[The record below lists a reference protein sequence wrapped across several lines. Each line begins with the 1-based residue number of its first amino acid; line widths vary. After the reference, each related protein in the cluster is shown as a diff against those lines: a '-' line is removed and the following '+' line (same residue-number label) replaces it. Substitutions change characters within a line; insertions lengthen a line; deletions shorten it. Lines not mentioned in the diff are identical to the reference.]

1 MARKR
6 RKPTVCQTKKYSY
19 MNQQK
24 LDIIKENQ
32 LSCSKPAVH
41 KHHKGN
47 ERLSESEDE
56 MPLNYPTRLMCR
68 GKVNDSGLCNEDG
81 EYTWKN
87 GRIILQLVNGSWT
100 ISVEYEAIQKYVAL
114 SSNIICDLSCNSELK
129 IQLRPNGGST
139 QHCMTFNFKPHANK
153 GEGDMRKVYKKL
165 LQIQKGNGQPDQNK
179 TLTNKPPLKQTDLC
193 HGKPQDNQNKTLT
206 NRPPFKQI
214 DENRDKLR
222 DNQYKQLPS
231 STSQM
236 QKPINNLSALACRGK
251 IKCFRSDPSKL
262 PWRSGSLSVEL
273 YQGKWTLTLD
283 YDIRQS
289 VTQKCYELRPDT
301 VKNVDCLTQLRL
313 TLELGKNCLLYFHL
327 IPMKSVEEEKMKNIY
342 EKLLEIQKMNAVP
355 TVIKNMSDSEDENFK
370 EYEIEP
376 TKHKVQPGRISPRQP
391 KVTPMP
397 GRTFPR
403 QPKVTTMPE
412 RTSPMEITLNQNVD
426 KEALEHVEIS
436 PYETEISADTEI
448 SNIPTCQNLIS
459 MDTDS
464 SKVLLT
470 QTTQLKCS
478 GKMKLVGEELCLPKW
493 RDDGTLKMKCVD
505 GSWEM
510 DLNYYVI
517 GDGMITMNYNIST
530 GIIIKVTCK
539 SQLTVQFKPAD
550 SLPVILY
557 LRPHTVNDRN
567 NMIKVFHKLL
577 EIQRNEI
584 NQPAVI
590 SNKRSVS
597 NLSHQESREDTSVKR
612 MKILPDSSE
621 GLTVI
626 QAGATL
632 NEELIRVLE
641 RAVTKPTII
650 QACSQNAQD
659 LNEDDLKSIADLCRN
674 CKHDKI
680 LVTHRTAKVATFA
693 EFLAKQD
700 LHKTILLAADNLELT
715 ADFNVGFTLGVL
727 QCLSERDIY
736 IIKDGKLIHWSKM
749 LHDIA

>member
-1 MARKR
+1 
-6 RKPTVCQTKKYSY
+6 
-19 MNQQK
+19 
-24 LDIIKENQ
+24 
-32 LSCSKPAVH
+32 
-41 KHHKGN
+41 
-47 ERLSESEDE
+47 

-139 QHCMTFNFKPHANK
+139 QHCMTFNFKPHAK
-153 GEGDMRKVYKKL
+153 KEEGDMRKVYKKL

-193 HGKPQDNQNKTLT
+193 HGNPQDNQNKTLT
-206 NRPPFKQI
+206 NRLPFKQI
-214 DENRDKLR
+214 DENRDKPR
-222 DNQYKQLPS
+222 DSQSKQQPT

-236 QKPINNLSALACRGK
+236 QKPRNILSPLACRGK
-251 IKCFRSDPSKL
+251 IKCFRSDPTKL

-301 VKNVDCLTQLRL
+301 VKTVDCLTQLRL
-313 TLELGKNCLLYFHL
+313 TLELGQKSFLYFHL

-391 KVTPMP
+391 KVT
-397 GRTFPR
+397 
-403 QPKVTTMPE
+403 TMQE
-412 RTSPMEITLNQNVD
+412 RTSPMEITSNQNLD

-436 PYETEISADTEI
+436 PYETEIIADTEI
-448 SNIPTCQNLIS
+448 FNIPTCQNLIS
-459 MDTDS
+459 KDTDLS
-464 SKVLLT
+464 SKVPLT

-505 GSWEM
+505 GSWKM

-517 GDGMITMNYNIST
+517 GDGMIIMKYNVST
-530 GIIIKVTCK
+530 GIIVKVTCK
-539 SQLTVQFKPAD
+539 SQLTVEFKPVD
-550 SLPVILY
+550 SLPVVVH
-557 LRPHTVNDRN
+557 LRPYTVNDRN
-567 NMIKVFHKLL
+567 NMIKVFHKLR
-577 EIQRNEI
+577 EIQRNEV

-597 NLSHQESREDTSVKR
+597 DLSHQESREDTSCKR
-612 MKILPDSSE
+612 MKTLPDSNE

-632 NEELIRVLE
+632 NEELIRFLE
-641 RAVTKPTII
+641 RAATKPTII
-650 QACSQNAQD
+650 QTCSQNDQD
-659 LNEDDLKSIADLCRN
+659 FNEDDIKSIADVCRN

-680 LVTHRTAKVATFA
+680 LITHRTAKLGTFA
-693 EFLAKQD
+693 EFLATQD
-700 LHKTILLAADNLELT
+700 LHKTILLAADDLELT
-715 ADFNVGFTLGVL
+715 ADFTVGYTLGVL
-727 QCLSERDIY
+727 QCLSEKDIY
-736 IIKDGKLIHWSKM
+736 IIRDGRLIHWSKVS
-749 LHDIA
+749 HDIA

>member
-32 LSCSKPAVH
+32 LSCSKPAVN

-139 QHCMTFNFKPHANK
+139 QHCMTFDFKPHANK

-165 LQIQKGNGQPDQNK
+165 LQIQKKKGVQPAKNI
-179 TLTNKPPLKQTDLC
+179 
-193 HGKPQDNQNKTLT
+193 TLT

-214 DENRDKLR
+214 DENRDKPR
-222 DNQYKQLPS
+222 DIQSKQQPT

-236 QKPINNLSALACRGK
+236 QKPQNNLSPLACRGK
-251 IKCFRSDPSKL
+251 IKCFRSDPTKL

-301 VKNVDCLTQLRL
+301 VKTVDCLTQLRL
-313 TLELGKNCLLYFHL
+313 TLELGQKSFLYFHL

-376 TKHKVQPGRISPRQP
+376 TKNKVQPGRIS
-391 KVTPMP
+391 
-397 GRTFPR
+397 PR

-412 RTSPMEITLNQNVD
+412 RTSPMEITLNQNLD

-436 PYETEISADTEI
+436 PYETEITADTEI
-448 SNIPTCQNLIS
+448 SNIPACQNLIS
-459 MDTDS
+459 TDTDS
-464 SKVLLT
+464 SSKVPLT
-470 QTTQLKCS
+470 QKTQLKCS

-505 GSWEM
+505 GSWKM

-517 GDGMITMNYNIST
+517 GDGMIIMKYNIST

-550 SLPVILY
+550 SLPVVVH
-557 LRPHTVNDRN
+557 LRPYTVNDRN
-567 NMIKVFHKLL
+567 NMIKVFHKLR
-577 EIQRNEI
+577 EIQRNEEV
-584 NQPAVI
+584 NQPVT

-597 NLSHQESREDTSVKR
+597 DLSHQESREDTSGKR
-612 MKILPDSSE
+612 MKILPDTSE

-632 NEELIRVLE
+632 NDELIKVLE
-641 RAVTKPTII
+641 RAATKPTII

-659 LNEDDLKSIADLCRN
+659 LNEDDMKNIADVCRN
-674 CKHDKI
+674 CKHNKI
-680 LVTHRTAKVATFA
+680 LVTHRTAKVVTFA
-693 EFLAKQD
+693 EYLAKQD
-700 LHKTILLAADNLELT
+700 LHKTILLAADDLELT
-715 ADFNVGFTLGVL
+715 ADFNVGFTLGIL

-736 IIKDGKLIHWSKM
+736 IIRDGRLIHWSKVS
-749 LHDIA
+749 HDIA